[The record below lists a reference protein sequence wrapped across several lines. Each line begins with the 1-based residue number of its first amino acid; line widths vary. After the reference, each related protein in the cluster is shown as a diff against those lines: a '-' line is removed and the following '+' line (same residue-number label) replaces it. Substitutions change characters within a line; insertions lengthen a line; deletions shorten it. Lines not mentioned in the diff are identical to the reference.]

1 MGETDPL
8 EFGLLGPLE
17 VRRGAEVLTPSAA
30 KQRALLALLLLNAN
44 SVVSTDR
51 LVDELWG
58 EKAPATAPSALQVHV
73 SQLRRVLEP
82 RRAQRDAHGVVVT
95 RPPGY
100 LVQIAPEQ
108 LDLHRFERLVGDG
121 AQALADGRA
130 SAASATLREALALW
144 RGPALA
150 DLMYESFAQAP
161 ASRLEELRLAALEKR
176 LEADLASGHHAELV
190 GELQELSTEHPLR
203 EGFAGQLMLALYR
216 CRRQAEALETYQ
228 RARRHMVEDL
238 GIEPSPALQR
248 LEHDILVQNPA
259 LDFDAPR
266 VSAVAPRRTVMVV
279 LTDNESDA
287 ELLAIAQQL
296 ARGRVPHEVLVVHLL
311 DPAESDRLEDVTQ
324 ALTERRSALEA
335 GDVTARIAAFTSAA
349 PAQDLIRLTSRSE
362 VDLLLTSAPADLARD
377 GVIAGTLDALLRE
390 VLCDAV
396 FLVPNASRV
405 EDRAPIHVPFGASEH
420 DWAAL
425 ELGAWLAGAAE
436 RPLHL
441 LGTTATGDAERRDAS
456 RLLADAGLLV
466 QRASG
471 VAPVPR
477 LVAPG
482 HQGIL
487 DAAADRGP
495 LVIGLTEHWSD
506 EGLGATRWAIVK
518 TASVPVLFVR
528 RGLRPGGLAPDV
540 SATRYGWSVTAG
552 A

>member
-1 MGETDPL
+1 MDETARL

-17 VRRGAEVLTPSAA
+17 VRRGAESLTPSAA

-44 SVVSTDR
+44 NVVSTDR

-58 EKAPATAPSALQVHV
+58 EKAPATAQSALQVHV

-82 RRAQRDAHGVVVT
+82 RRAQRDAHGIVVT

-108 LDLHRFERLVGDG
+108 LDLHRFERLVTEG

-130 SAASATLREALALW
+130 TTASTTLREALALW

-161 ASRLEELRLAALEKR
+161 ASRIEELRLAALEKR
-176 LEADLASGHHAELV
+176 VEADLASGRHAELV
-190 GELQELSTEHPLR
+190 GELQELCAEHPLR

-228 RARRHMVEDL
+228 QARHRMVDDL

-259 LDFDAPR
+259 LDVEAPR
-266 VSAVAPRRTVMVV
+266 ATGVAPDRTVLVASGGNTHDEQLVAVA
-279 LTDNESDA
+279 E
-287 ELLAIAQQL
+287 QL
-296 ARGRVPHEVLVVHLL
+296 GSGRIRHEVLVVQLL
-311 DPAESDRLEDVTQ
+311 HPSESDRLEDVTRS
-324 ALTERRSALEA
+324 LTELRGSLEA
-335 GDVTARIAAFTSAA
+335 RGVTTRVAAFTSSA
-349 PAQDLIRLTSRSE
+349 PAQDVIRLTSRSE
-362 VDLLLTSAPADLARD
+362 VDLLLVPAPADLARA
-377 GVIAGTLDALLRE
+377 GAIGGTLDGLLRE
-390 VLCDAV
+390 ALCDVAFLMSEEPSTASEAPV
-396 FLVPNASRV
+396 F
-405 EDRAPIHVPFGASEH
+405 VPFGAGEH

-425 ELGAWLAGAAE
+425 ELGAWLAGATE
-436 RPLHL
+436 RPLHV
-441 LGTTATGDAERRDAS
+441 LGTTAAGEVERRDAS

-471 VAPVPR
+471 VTPVPR

-482 HQGIL
+482 HQGIVEAL
-487 DAAADRGP
+487 ADGGL
-495 LVIGLTEHWSD
+495 LVIGLTERWSQ
-506 EGLGATRWAIVK
+506 EGLGATRWAIARTV
-518 TASVPVLFVR
+518 SVPVLFVR

-540 SATRYGWSVTAG
+540 SATRYGWSVTVG
-552 A
+552 V